1 MTQGRTLWA
10 KEERKGKDKKR
21 LPPTGVKGPEAHAP
35 RVSFSLSPLS
45 SLGPHHFILRAHL
58 KMSRSEEGGRKMA
71 LIGQKVPGAVPSYFI
86 ESSQQSYKETDI
98 IPFAKKRYKRSQQG
112 R

>member
-1 MTQGRTLWA
+1 
-10 KEERKGKDKKR
+10 
-21 LPPTGVKGPEAHAP
+21 
-35 RVSFSLSPLS
+35 
-45 SLGPHHFILRAHL
+45 
-58 KMSRSEEGGRKMA
+58 MA